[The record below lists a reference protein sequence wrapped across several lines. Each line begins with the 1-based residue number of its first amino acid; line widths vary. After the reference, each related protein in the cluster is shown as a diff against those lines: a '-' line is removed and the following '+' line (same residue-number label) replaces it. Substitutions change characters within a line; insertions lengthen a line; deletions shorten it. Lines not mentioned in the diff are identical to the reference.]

1 MLIHEAKINY
11 SIIQLG
17 EETPVLNDPTKIVA
31 YLRSGIDEYS
41 AQETVWVIS
50 LNRKNFPV
58 GRTLISIGTATS
70 ALAGAREIF
79 RPAILQNA
87 TGIILA
93 HSHPSGD
100 PYPSDADVQLT
111 RLMRAAGQTVDI
123 PLVDHVIVGV
133 VSADPQKRGYYSF
146 REHGLI

>member
-50 LNRKNFPV
+50 LNRKNYPV

-93 HSHPSGD
+93 HSHPSGVM
-100 PYPSDADVQLT
+100 PHPVLCRIAPGFHRSDE
-111 RLMRAAGQTVDI
+111 RRHAA
-123 PLVDHVIVGV
+123 
-133 VSADPQKRGYYSF
+133 
-146 REHGLI
+146 

>member
-11 SIIQLG
+11 SIVQLG

-41 AQETVWVIS
+41 AQETVWVIA
-50 LNRKNFPV
+50 LNRKNFPI
-58 GRTLISIGTATS
+58 GRTLITIGTATS
-70 ALAGAREIF
+70 ALAHPREVY

-93 HSHPSGD
+93 HNLCDASH
-100 PYPSDADVQLT
+100 
-111 RLMRAAGQTVDI
+111 RL
-123 PLVDHVIVGV
+123 
-133 VSADPQKRGYYSF
+133 
-146 REHGLI
+146 